1 MYRLNNLSYK
11 NDYKKYK
18 DCSNLNFS
26 ESLADESYYC
36 SSAEA
41 CKRVTNNSAVEGF
54 YDFPDGVDNG
64 KMDRIANLRRRGVD
78 MAVIA
83 QSIVGD
89 NADLETAVDDL
100 NTERKKIYDKVQ
112 KEINSRKNNVTG
124 SDVTR
129 DSGGNKE

>member
-1 MYRLNNLSYK
+1 MYRLDSLSYK
-11 NDYKKYK
+11 NGYQKYK

-54 YDFPDGVDNG
+54 YDFPNGVDNG
-64 KMDRIANLRRRGVD
+64 KMDKVANLRRRGVD
-78 MAVIA
+78 IAVLA
-83 QSIVGD
+83 QSVIGD
-89 NADLETAVDDL
+89 NADFENAVDDL
-100 NTERKKIYDKVQ
+100 NAERKKIYDKVQ

-124 SDVTR
+124 DNVT
-129 DSGGNKE
+129 DSNKGSKE

>member
-1 MYRLNNLSYK
+1 MYKLDTLSYK
-11 NDYKKYK
+11 NDYKKFK

-41 CKRVTNNSAVEGF
+41 CKRVTNGSAVEGF

-64 KMDRIANLRRRGVD
+64 KMDKIANLRRRGVD
-78 MAVIA
+78 MAVVA
-83 QSIVGD
+83 QSIIGES
-89 NADLETAVDDL
+89 ADFETAVDDL
-100 NTERKKIYDKVQ
+100 NTERKKIYDKIQ
-112 KEINSRKNNVTG
+112 KEISGRKRDVTNGNVTK
-124 SDVTR
+124 

>member
-1 MYRLNNLSYK
+1 MYRLDTLSYK
-11 NDYKKYK
+11 NDYKKFK

-64 KMDRIANLRRRGVD
+64 KMDKIANLRRRGVD

-100 NTERKKIYDKVQ
+100 NTERKKIYDEVQ
-112 KEINSRKNNVTG
+112 KELGNRKRDVTNGNVTK
-124 SDVTR
+124 

>member
-1 MYRLNNLSYK
+1 MYKLDRLSYK
-11 NDYKKYK
+11 NDYKKFK

-64 KMDRIANLRRRGVD
+64 KMDKIANLRRRGVD

-100 NTERKKIYDKVQ
+100 NIERKKIYDKVQ
-112 KEINSRKNNVTG
+112 KEISGRKNNVTNG
-124 SDVTR
+124 NVTK
-129 DSGGNKE
+129 DSGGNKD